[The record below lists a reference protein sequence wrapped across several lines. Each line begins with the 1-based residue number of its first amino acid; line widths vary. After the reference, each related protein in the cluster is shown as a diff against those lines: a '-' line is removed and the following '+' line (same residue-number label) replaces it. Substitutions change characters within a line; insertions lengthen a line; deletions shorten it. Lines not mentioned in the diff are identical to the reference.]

1 MFDLSWGEVMVIGGV
16 ALIVIGPK
24 DLPKA
29 LRTVGQVTGKLRRMA
44 AEFQSQFN
52 EAMREAELDEVKK
65 ELEGVNRSVGGLNTT
80 FDPIRTVRDELQ
92 GAIERQPSPA
102 TTTTAGPPVPSN
114 GADAH
119 TSPSDASNSEF
130 PAAPPPP
137 SMGPAPDRPGEPS
150 PGEPAVKSPPA

>member
-29 LRTVGQVTGKLRRMA
+29 LRTVGNVTSKLRRMA
-44 AEFQSQFN
+44 GEFQSQFN

-65 ELEGVNRSVGGLNTT
+65 ELEGVNRSVAGLNTT

-102 TTTTAGPPVPSN
+102 AAATAGPPLPAN
-114 GADAH
+114 GVDARE
-119 TSPSDASNSEF
+119 SSADASNADV
-130 PAAPPPP
+130 PVVPPP
-137 SMGPAPDRPGEPS
+137 SSMAPAPDRPAEP
-150 PGEPAVKSPPA
+150 PPDEPAAKRPPA